1 MATKNAKNTLNI
13 NINDALAFDAQEW
26 LNLSEEEQKAYLLM
40 RQKNNETLSKIIE
53 GEVSDAEEE
62 ILNLALRANAEGVLF
77 NVTIRTNLD
86 NGRRT
91 IVVGRKTLAL
101 INQAIYGI
109 FVAKNRASEFRAIT
123 KTQISEYLM
132 PDKFALVERV
142 AKAHPEMFLMREE
155 TAEKPKARII

>member
-40 RQKNNETLSKIIE
+40 RKKHNETLAKLIDES
-53 GEVSDAEEE
+53 VSDAEDK
-62 ILNLALRANAEGVLF
+62 IYNLALRANAEGVLF
-77 NVTIRTNLD
+77 NVTIETNLD

-91 IVVGRKTLAL
+91 IVVSKQTLAL

-109 FVAKNRASEFRAIT
+109 FVAKNNAGAFRAIT
-123 KTQISEYLM
+123 KTQISEHQM
-132 PDKFALVERV
+132 PDKFALVEGV
-142 AKAHPEMFLMREE
+142 AKAHPEMFLLRNK

>member
-1 MATKNAKNTLNI
+1 MATKKAKTLNI

-26 LNLSEEEQKAYLLM
+26 LDLSQDEQEQYLLM
-40 RQKNNETLSKIIE
+40 RKKHNETLSKLIE
-53 GEVSDAEEE
+53 SEVSDAQDE

-91 IVVGRKTLAL
+91 ILMSKKTLAL
-101 INQAIYGI
+101 INQAIYGV
-109 FVAKNRASEFRAIT
+109 FVAKNRANDFRAIT
-123 KTQISEYLM
+123 KWQISEYQM

-142 AKAHPEMFLMREE
+142 AKAHPEMFLVRNE
-155 TAEKPKARII
+155 TADKPKARII

>member
-1 MATKNAKNTLNI
+1 MADAKTLKI

-40 RQKNNETLSKIIE
+40 RKKNNEMLSKIIE
-53 GEVSDAEEE
+53 SEVSDADDK
-62 ILNLALRANAEGVLF
+62 LFNLALRANAEGVLY

-91 IVVGRKTLAL
+91 ILMSQKTLAL

-109 FVAKNRASEFRAIT
+109 FVAKNRAGEYKAIT
-123 KTQISEYLM
+123 KVQISEHQM
-132 PDKFALVERV
+132 PDKFALVEGV
-142 AKAHPEMFLMREE
+142 AKAHPEMFLVRNE
-155 TAEKPKARII
+155 TAERPKKRII